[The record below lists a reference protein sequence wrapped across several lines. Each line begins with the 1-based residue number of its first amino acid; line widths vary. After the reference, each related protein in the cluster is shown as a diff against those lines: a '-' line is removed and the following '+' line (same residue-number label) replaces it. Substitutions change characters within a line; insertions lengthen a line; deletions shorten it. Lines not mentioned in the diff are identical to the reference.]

1 MLTYGS
7 VSIDKEY
14 HAALGPVLQGKIPPG
29 DAYWREFNGAF
40 RNQALTQVALAA
52 ELFDGRPITTVCDP
66 SWRKA
71 ENYSL
76 GQHIGLDF
84 DTEDKR
90 STFKHLMA
98 DPFIARYGSI
108 IYTTPSH
115 TPDKPRARVLFMLD
129 TPIHQAKNYTLAAT
143 ALLWIF
149 GAADR
154 QCKDPVR
161 FFYGCKP
168 GAGEMEWLNNE
179 LPLDIVKD
187 LIGRYQR
194 TGRANHRRAQ
204 RGPRRE
210 YGDPDRQKIAD
221 ALDHLDPWALSYDE
235 WVSVLMAVHS
245 ELPGGEGLSLA
256 ERWADGRPHEVEHK
270 WRGFDPTGNVSGQ
283 VTIATLFKLAI
294 EHGWEPRR

>member
-1 MLTYGS
+1 MTIATD
-7 VSIDKEY
+7 VSIDKTY
-14 HAALGPVLQGKIPPG
+14 MAGIGPVLQGKIPPG
-29 DAYWREFNGAF
+29 DAYWGKLNGSFDNRE
-40 RNQALTQVALAA
+40 LTQLDLAS
-52 ELFDGRPITTVCDP
+52 ELFDGRPVTTVCDP

-90 STFKHLMA
+90 STFKYLLS
-98 DPFIARYGSI
+98 DPFISRYGSI

-129 TPIHQAKNYTLAAT
+129 EPIHQAKNYALAAT

-149 GAADR
+149 GSADR

-168 GAGEMEWLNNE
+168 GAGEMEWLNHE

-187 LIGRYQR
+187 LIRRYQD
-194 TGRANHRRAQ
+194 TGRAQHRRSQ
-204 RGPRRE
+204 RPL
-210 YGDPDRQKIAD
+210 DRTNQPAD
-221 ALDHLDPWALSYDE
+221 KLRIISALNHLDPWSVSYDE
-235 WVSVLMAVHS
+235 WLAVLMALHN
-245 ELPGGEGLSLA
+245 EMPGSEGLSLA
-256 ERWADGRPHEVEHK
+256 ERWADGKPHEVERK
-270 WRGFDPTGNVSGQ
+270 WRGFDPGGNASGQ
-283 VTIATLFKLAI
+283 ITIGTLFALAK
-294 EHGWEPRR
+294 EHGWEGR